1 MKKVLFTSHVANFVK
16 FNKPFMKW
24 FQEQGWEVHYAS
36 LDEEEIPCCDRHFK
50 VDFNRSP
57 YSFDNVRAY
66 FQLKKLL
73 KQENYDLIHC
83 HTPMGGVVTRLAAK
97 SFRKKGTKVLYTAH
111 GFHFYQGAPKKNWL
125 LYYTMERFLARYTD
139 CIITMNE
146 EDYRAASDPKFGAKC
161 VKKID
166 GVGVDLSRFHPVS
179 AEEKSAL
186 RREYGF
192 RDEDFILIYVAEM
205 IPRKNHAF
213 LLEQMNELKQQIP
226 TVKLILAGRGDLME
240 QHRAYVESLGLGS
253 IVSFMGYRTD
263 VDRLFQL
270 ADVDVSPSFQEGLP
284 INLIE
289 AMASGLPVVCSKI
302 RGQVDL
308 VEEGKNGFLFL
319 LEAANAG
326 EDFIS
331 KVEQV
336 YFDGE
341 KWASMEK
348 KNAEVARRYAVERAV
363 ENMAGVYGEYM

>member
-36 LDEEEIPCCDRHFK
+36 LDEEEIPYCDQHFK

-66 FQLKKLL
+66 FQLKKIL
-73 KQENYDLIHC
+73 KREHYDLIHC

-111 GFHFYQGAPKKNWL
+111 GFHFYKGAPKRNWL
-125 LYYTMERFLARYTD
+125 LYYNMERFLARYTD

-146 EDYRAASDPKFGAKC
+146 EDYQAASAPKFGAKC

-186 RREYGF
+186 RKEYGF
-192 RDEDFILIYVAEM
+192 QDEDFILIYVAEM

-213 LLEQMNELKQQIP
+213 LLEQMGELKKQIP
-226 TVKLILAGRGDLME
+226 TVKLILYGRGDLLE
-240 QHRAYVESLGLGS
+240 QHQVYVEQQGLS
-253 IVSFMGYRTD
+253 SVVLFMGYRTD
-263 VDRLFQL
+263 VDKLFQL

-284 INLIE
+284 INMIE

-308 VEEGKNGFLFL
+308 VKNGFLFFL
-319 LEAANAG
+319 DSVDAG
-326 EDFIS
+326 RDFVDRVKQIYLNDELRAS
-331 KVEQV
+331 IGKKGVEVAQRYSVEQ
-336 YFDGE
+336 
-341 KWASMEK
+341 
-348 KNAEVARRYAVERAV
+348 AVEK
-363 ENMAGVYGEYM
+363 MAGIYREIER